1 MSDTS
6 NMQMEL
12 SFDGRTYKMAVG
24 DFTGADDLAIY
35 QKVGKTI
42 AEIYQGDITLFTVAA
57 LLWRWR
63 VNHGEPQ
70 ITFEQINAKL
80 TFTDLMVDSSGEGE
94 ESPSNP
100 EA

>member
-1 MSDTS
+1 MADE
-6 NMQMEL
+6 NLQMNLQLE
-12 SFDGRTYKMAVG
+12 GKTYQLQLG

-42 AEIYQGDITLFTVAA
+42 ADIFQGDITLFTVAA

-63 VNHGEPQ
+63 VNHGEPGV
-70 ITFEQINAKL
+70 TFEQVNAKM
-80 TFTDLMVDSSGEGE
+80 TFDSINVDAGEVSG
-94 ESPSNP
+94 P

>member
-1 MSDTS
+1 MADQ

-12 SFDGRTYKMAVG
+12 SFGGTTYQMAVG

-42 AEIYQGDITLFTVAA
+42 ADIYRGDITLFTVAA
-57 LLWRWR
+57 LLWRYR
-63 VNHGEPQ
+63 VNHGEPNV
-70 ITFEQINAKL
+70 TFEQINSKL
-80 TFTDLMVDSSGEGE
+80 TFDDLVVEHDDSDDDPEG
-94 ESPSNP
+94 SFP